1 MQPITLS
8 PSRQAELEQ
17 FAQENGQTPAEVVEN
32 ALAAYIGG
40 EVDEYDDDLQD
51 SLAAIDEAL
60 AEVEAGETISL
71 EDFKREIRR
80 DYGL

>member
-1 MQPITLS
+1 VE
-8 PSRQAELEQ
+8 RFAE
-17 FAQENGQTPAEVVEN
+17 ENGQTPAEVVEN

-40 EVDEYDDDLQD
+40 EVDEYDDDLED
-51 SLAAIDEAL
+51 SLAAIDEAI

>member
-8 PSRQAELEQ
+8 PSRQAEVER
-17 FAQENGQTPAEVVEN
+17 FAEENGQTPAEVVEN

-40 EVDEYDDDLQD
+40 EVDEYDDDLED
-51 SLAAIDEAL
+51 SLAAIDEAI